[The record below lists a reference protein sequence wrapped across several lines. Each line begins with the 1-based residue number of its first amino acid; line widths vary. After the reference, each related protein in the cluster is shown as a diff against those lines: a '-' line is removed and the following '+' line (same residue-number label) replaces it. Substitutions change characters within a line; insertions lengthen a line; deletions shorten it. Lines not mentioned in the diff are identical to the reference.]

1 MSQRWTVGIICVL
14 LGIFTGISS
23 GVIDKFLTIKT
34 CGKPHIQNIMSNVT
48 AKPGQQ
54 ASFKCQVD
62 MSCIVAYIEWYH
74 EMDNGTEKLIK
85 TASSSGDPHVHIIK
99 QVKATDE
106 GLYTCIA
113 GNVLGQA
120 TASAYLEVNSARS
133 LMSSGAM
140 QPLLFLL
147 LLLLIAQNKLWIN
160 RLTMPRHSSTIRSW
174 TNCQFNQLCDPK
186 IDKTKNWRSVF
197 RTKWRG
203 WKKSLGRHN
212 QAYVFM

>member
-1 MSQRWTVGIICVL
+1 MIHRWNPTLQIVGILCVL

-23 GVIDKFLTIKT
+23 GVIDKFLTSVAKGVAKVKT

-48 AKPGQQ
+48 AKPGQM

-120 TASAYLEVNSARS
+120 TASAYLEVNAAVRQLSFDS
-133 LMSSGAM
+133 CNLS
-140 QPLLFLL
+140 FLL
-147 LLLLIAQNKLWIN
+147 LLLLIAQNQLWIN
-160 RLTMPRHSSTIRSW
+160 RLRRPLMAES
-174 TNCQFNQLCDPK
+174 
-186 IDKTKNWRSVF
+186 
-197 RTKWRG
+197 
-203 WKKSLGRHN
+203 
-212 QAYVFM
+212 